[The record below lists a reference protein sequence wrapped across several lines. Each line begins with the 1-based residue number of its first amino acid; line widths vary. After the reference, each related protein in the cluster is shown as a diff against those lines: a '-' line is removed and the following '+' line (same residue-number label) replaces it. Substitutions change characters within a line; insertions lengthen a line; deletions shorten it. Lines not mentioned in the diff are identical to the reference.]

1 MADTTRLH
9 AQACTSAHADNTT
22 PTATE
27 TPALLLLHAVDH
39 ADHLRATLKGL
50 DALLQLLHGIEN
62 ARGIDMQCPD
72 LAHLL
77 QPLRDK
83 AMGHADALQQL
94 TDLDRYTQAQAAH
107 HTDPSVTHLL
117 IDARD
122 NTDHL
127 RATLRGL
134 DALLSLLH
142 APFNAT
148 MPDPL
153 THALAH
159 LLQPSYDQ
167 AVTHTEAI
175 QSGLQLAH
183 IRQAA
188 SQEATTTTTTAAH
201 TAQGPHHA

>member
-1 MADTTRLH
+1 
-9 AQACTSAHADNTT
+9 
-22 PTATE
+22 
-27 TPALLLLHAVDH
+27 
-39 ADHLRATLKGL
+39 
-50 DALLQLLHGIEN
+50 
-62 ARGIDMQCPD
+62 
-72 LAHLL
+72 
-77 QPLRDK
+77 
-83 AMGHADALQQL
+83 MGHADALQQL
-94 TDLDRYTQAQAAH
+94 TDLDRHTQDEAAH

-117 IDARD
+117 IDAKD

-127 RATLRGL
+127 RATLSGI

-159 LLQPSYDQ
+159 LLQPLYDQ

-175 QSGLQLAH
+175 QSGLQLAR

-188 SQEATTTTTTAAH
+188 SPEATTTNN

>member
-1 MADTTRLH
+1 MTDKATTTR
-9 AQACTSAHADNTT
+9 
-22 PTATE
+22 TATTE
-27 TPALLLLHAVDH
+27 TPALLLLEAVDH
-39 ADHLRATLKGL
+39 AAHLSDTLKGL

-62 ARGIDMQCPD
+62 ARGIHVQGPD
-72 LAHLL
+72 LARLL

-183 IRQAA
+183 IRQAT
-188 SQEATTTTTTAAH
+188 SQEATTTTTTAH